1 MALLVSGL
9 LAACSTPEE
18 TVVSRPAGD
27 GIPPPQSTPPPQTLL
42 VPGEPVEG
50 ELAEGE
56 TDRWVFPAPESALVT
71 VEVWFRPA
79 TASGPE
85 AEVAAVLVGFEGAV
99 LAQEVGTITLPPYLV
114 EHELAE
120 TGSYLLRMEARAG
133 APGRYTLLVTLSD
146 EPLLTR
152 SEIYTSTLSSGVPLP
167 MGSSGAGSGGWG
179 FVWPSPRRAIS
190 GWYFHDPA
198 NPGHIGLDIA
208 ARLYDPLYAAAP
220 GTVSFTGPNGGYG
233 NLVVINH
240 PDGWQTWYAHLS
252 SISVAIGQDLAQ
264 GEIIGAAG
272 STGYSTGPHLHF
284 ELRYE
289 GRPVDP
295 LVYLR

>member
-1 MALLVSGL
+1 MDCVFCAIV
-9 LAACSTPEE
+9 
-18 TVVSRPAGD
+18 R
-27 GIPPPQSTPPPQTLL
+27 
-42 VPGEPVEG
+42 
-50 ELAEGE
+50 GE
-56 TDRWVFPAPESALVT
+56 TP
-71 VEVWFRPA
+71 
-79 TASGPE
+79 
-85 AEVAAVLVGFEGAV
+85 AAVVYE
-99 LAQEVGTITLPPYLV
+99 
-114 EHELAE
+114 
-120 TGSYLLRMEARAG
+120 
-133 APGRYTLLVTLSD
+133 D
-146 EPLLTR
+146 EMTVAFMD
-152 SEIYTSTLSSGVPLP
+152 IN
-167 MGSSGAGSGGWG
+167 
-179 FVWPSPRRAIS
+179 
-190 GWYFHDPA
+190 PA

-252 SISVAIGQDLAQ
+252 SISVAVGQDLAQ